1 MRVLVDTSVWINYLR
16 GGRHGESLDVL
27 IDENLIVVN
36 ELVLSELIPALTVG
50 GQIKLIALLRLLPVQ
65 PLSIDWN
72 EIQSIQTRCM
82 KKGLN
87 GVGIPD
93 LIVAQN
99 ALQHHVSLYTLDKHF
114 RWVADIIPLKLFS

>member
-16 GGRHGESLDVL
+16 EGRHGESLDVL
-27 IDENLIVVN
+27 IDENLITVN
-36 ELVLSELIPALTVG
+36 ELVLSELIPALTIQ
-50 GQIKLIALLRLLPVQ
+50 GQIEIIALLRLLPVQ

-72 EIQSIQTRCM
+72 EIQSIQIKCM
-82 KKGLN
+82 KKGFN

-99 ALQHHVSLYTLDKHF
+99 ALQHHSSLYTIDKHL
-114 RWVADIIPLKLFS
+114 RWLADIIPLKLFS

>member
-16 GGRHGESLDVL
+16 GDRQAQGLDTL

-36 ELVLSELIPALTVG
+36 ELVLSELIPALTIG

-72 EIQSIQTRCM
+72 EIQLIQIRCM
-82 KKGLN
+82 KKGFN
-87 GVGIPD
+87 GIGIPD

-114 RWVADIIPLKLFS
+114 HWLADIMPLKLFS